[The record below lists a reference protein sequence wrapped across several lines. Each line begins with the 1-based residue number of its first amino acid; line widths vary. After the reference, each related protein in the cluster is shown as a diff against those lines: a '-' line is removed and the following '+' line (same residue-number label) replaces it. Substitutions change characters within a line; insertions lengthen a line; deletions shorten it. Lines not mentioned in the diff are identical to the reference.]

1 VIATG
6 TVRSDVPDVGCGS
19 PSCLAPG
26 VEGRPI
32 LHGEGPGEVSEI
44 CRPSDRNAKGRNRLA
59 RSTSEWIR
67 RICLVDDDAPWSNE

>member
-1 VIATG
+1 MIATG
-6 TVRSDVPDVGCGS
+6 TVRSDVPVAIADS

-44 CRPSDRNAKGRNRLA
+44 CRPSDRNAKGTKEI
-59 RSTSEWIR
+59 SQ
-67 RICLVDDDAPWSNE
+67 VDQ